1 MKHIRSLCVYCGSS
15 DRGPAAHRDA
25 ARALGL
31 DLAQQGVGLVYGGG
45 RIGVMGA
52 VADAVLDGGGRVT
65 GVIPDFLMRHEVA
78 HQGVT
83 QLEVVTT
90 MHERK
95 ARMAE
100 LSDGFVVLPG
110 GLGTLEELFE
120 IVTWKQLGLHT
131 KPIVVV
137 NSEGYWDGLRA
148 TMDGIVA
155 AGYARPENAQLA
167 VFVDQ
172 VADVFPTLAR
182 LPGEERPLDS
192 EHL

>member
-1 MKHIRSLCVYCGSS
+1 MEHIRSLCVYCGSS

-25 ARALGL
+25 ARTFGL
-31 DLAQQGVGLVYGGG
+31 ELAQQGVRLVYGGG
-45 RIGVMGA
+45 RVGVMGA
-52 VADAVLDGGGRVT
+52 LADAVLDGGGRVT
-65 GVIPDFLMRHEVA
+65 GIIPDFLMRHEVG

-83 QLEVVTT
+83 QLEVVAT

-131 KPIVVV
+131 KPIIVV
-137 NSEGYWDGLRA
+137 NSAGYWDGLRA
-148 TMDGIVA
+148 TLDGIVA
-155 AGYARPENAQLA
+155 AGYARPENAELA

-172 VADVFPTLAR
+172 VADIFPTLAQLPSEELTLESER
-182 LPGEERPLDS
+182 L
-192 EHL
+192 